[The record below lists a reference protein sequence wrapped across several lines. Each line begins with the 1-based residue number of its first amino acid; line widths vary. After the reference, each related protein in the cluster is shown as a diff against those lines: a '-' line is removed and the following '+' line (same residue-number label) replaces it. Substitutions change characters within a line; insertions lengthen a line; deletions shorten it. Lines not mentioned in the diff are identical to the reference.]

1 VTALKMFKKHPQTR
15 LFINNRKFSNHLELE
30 KEFEG
35 RFFYNHK
42 SHVAQNLKKNDLLI
56 IDEIQRCDKEF
67 IEKLLEKG
75 VKIIGF
81 GDENQVFENQALKF
95 KDLLKKAKK
104 ITHVGMFRQDKEINK
119 IIKYLVSNNKKK
131 FTIGPKQILDKA
143 VAKFSSINFEKKEIL
158 ELNDFREI
166 CICAIEITLEKK
178 FKKKFFF
185 TIINDLDIFYKNY
198 KENSN
203 LKRKMC
209 TLIETSK
216 NEFHRNNQTD
226 LKKFGM
232 SILNSKNDRTFAT
245 DMNLYEIGTCFNVVS
260 FELNWIYIYI
270 DSEYNNDFFENE
282 LISGELY
289 TLMTRAKI
297 GVVIY
302 CKDIE
307 LYMELNSRFKNID
320 TSSIEYSN
328 E

>member
-1 VTALKMFKKHPQTR
+1 MDSSWLFKPA
-15 LFINNRKFSNHLELE
+15 LELHNI
-30 KEFEG
+30 FDG
-35 RFFYNHK
+35 
-42 SHVAQNLKKNDLLI
+42 
-56 IDEIQRCDKEF
+56 
-67 IEKLLEKG
+67 
-75 VKIIGF
+75 
-81 GDENQVFENQALKF
+81 
-95 KDLLKKAKK
+95 
-104 ITHVGMFRQDKEINK
+104 
-119 IIKYLVSNNKKK
+119 
-131 FTIGPKQILDKA
+131 
-143 VAKFSSINFEKKEIL
+143 
-158 ELNDFREI
+158 
-166 CICAIEITLEKK
+166 ITLEKK

-203 LKRKMC
+203 PKRKMC

-216 NEFHRNNQTD
+216 NEFYRNNQTD

-232 SILNSKNDRTFAT
+232 SILNSKDDRTFAT
-245 DMNLYEIGTCFNVVS
+245 DTNLYEIGTCFNVVS

-270 DSEYNNDFFENE
+270 DSEYNNDFFKNE